1 LTGGE
6 GAGAGRGEGIRVLL
20 AAHQSLALGGIG
32 TMAKGLAEHLPE
44 AIGSHGT
51 VVVAMPNRG
60 RRLSRLGSPGAAAR
74 VWHEQVRLARMAG
87 DFDLV
92 HLCDLRP
99 LALTRTPF
107 LITVHDVDF
116 LDRPQ
121 WFPAGARHYKA
132 RMLAAALRKRPAA
145 IVCVSEHTRG
155 RLLHHFPDANR
166 SELRVIHPGVEQP
179 AAQWTGAGD
188 PPFLLTVSTIHPR
201 KNHLGL
207 LRAYREAR
215 RRGLELR
222 WRVAGPAGPRS
233 REIRRA
239 LAAEPG
245 VEVLGAVEP
254 AELDR
259 LYRQATFVA
268 TPSALEGFGYP
279 PLEAMAR
286 GTPTL
291 SSNAASLPEIVGD
304 AAPLLAPDDVDAW
317 AQALVWLAGDA
328 DARDRLSESGRARAA
343 RFSWQRPAES
353 IVRLY
358 REIRG

>member
-1 LTGGE
+1 LTG
-6 GAGAGRGEGIRVLL
+6 GIRVLL

-32 TMAKGLAEHLPE
+32 TMARGLATHLPE
-44 AIGSHGT
+44 AIASHGT
-51 VVVAMPNRG
+51 VFVAMPNDGGRVN
-60 RRLSRLGSPGAAAR
+60 RRLAVLGGAGAAAR
-74 VWHEQVRLARMAG
+74 LWHEQVRLARMAG

-116 LDRPQ
+116 LDRPRGL
-121 WFPAGARHYKA
+121 PASARVYKT

-145 IVCVSEHTRG
+145 IVCVSEHTRR
-155 RLLHHFPDANR
+155 RLLHHFPDANGGK
-166 SELRVIHPGVEQP
+166 LRVIHPGVEQQAP
-179 AAQWTGAGD
+179 QWTGAGD
-188 PPFLLTVSTIHPR
+188 PPFFLTVSTIHPR

-222 WRVAGPAGPRS
+222 WLVAGPPGPRS
-233 REIRRA
+233 RDIRRA

-245 VEVLGAVEP
+245 VEVLGAVDP
-254 AELDR
+254 DALDR
-259 LYRQATFVA
+259 LYREASFVA
-268 TPSALEGFGYP
+268 TPSAAEGFGYP

-291 SSNAASLPEIVGD
+291 SSDAASLPEIVGD
-304 AAPLLAPDDVDAW
+304 AAPLLPPDDVAAW
-317 AQALVWLAGDA
+317 ARALVRLAGDA
-328 DARDRLSESGRARAA
+328 EARSRLSESGRARAA
-343 RFSWQRPAES
+343 RFSWPRSAES
-353 IVRLY
+353 VVRLY
-358 REIRG
+358 REICG